1 METAQRHP
9 KVREGIVVKDRT
21 EKTRVVQVTRLL
33 RESRFQKVIK
43 RHIQYAVHDEKNES
57 HLGDKVRIV
66 QTRPISRTKRWR
78 VVKLI
83 EKAKL

>member
-1 METAQRHP
+1 MDSARRHP

-43 RHIQYAVHDEKNES
+43 RHIKYSVHDEKNES
-57 HLGDKVRIV
+57 HMGDKVRIV
-66 QTRPISRTKRWR
+66 QSRPISRSKRWR

-83 EKAKL
+83 EKAKS